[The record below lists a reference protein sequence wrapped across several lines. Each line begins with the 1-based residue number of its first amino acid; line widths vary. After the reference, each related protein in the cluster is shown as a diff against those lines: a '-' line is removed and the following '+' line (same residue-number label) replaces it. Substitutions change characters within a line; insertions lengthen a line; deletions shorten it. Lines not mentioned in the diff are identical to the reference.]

1 LKIVLIVV
9 GVVAV
14 LLVVGTI
21 LVVGAAPEALTKV
34 FNPEPP
40 RTEIRCAPAERRPLI
55 ETVSAPGVIEPLTM
69 VEISS
74 EVAARIEQLPL
85 REGERVRKDDVIV
98 KLDDLDLRAALDAA
112 EARRDGER
120 FRLQSEEARLAG
132 LRQTLAF
139 ARKTLERQSALYETG
154 DVSRSTLDDAMERVE
169 DLEAGIEAS
178 THTISVIESSLAAAE
193 ADIDRAEDN
202 LTNAVIRSP
211 MDGVITLLNAELGEV
226 VLVGTM
232 NNPGT
237 VIMIIA
243 DLTRM
248 ILNARVAESDIASV
262 EEGQKAKI
270 FINAYPDEVFH
281 GVVRKIA
288 LQRTIELDGTG
299 YFETEIELQ
308 LEAGRVIYSGL
319 VANVDIEVAEHQ
331 GVLVES
337 QAIVERLVDELPSD
351 IRRHP
356 LVNRAKRTT
365 SVVYR
370 VIDDKAVCTPVKVGA
385 ADLTHS
391 IVREGLEEGEEVV
404 VGPFKV
410 LEKIKHDELVR
421 REDEPE
427 AEKAEAEAEAAEAD
441 TAEADT
447 PDAEAPV
454 EEAEE
459 AAEEAPTP
467 E

>member
-1 LKIVLIVV
+1 MKIVLIVV

-21 LVVGAAPEALTKV
+21 IVVGAAPEGLLDAFTS
-34 FNPEPP
+34 EPP
-40 RTEIRCAPAERRPLI
+40 RTEIRCAPAEQKPLI

-69 VEISS
+69 VEISA

-85 REGERVRKDDVIV
+85 REGDEVRRDDVIV
-98 KLDDLDLRAALDAA
+98 KLDDVDLKAYLNATK
-112 EARRDGER
+112 ARRDGEQ
-120 FRLQSEEARLAG
+120 FRLQSEQARLAG

-139 ARKTLERQSALYETG
+139 ARKTMERQSALYETG

-193 ADIDRAEDN
+193 ADIDRAEDD

-211 MDGVITLLNAELGEV
+211 IDGVVTLLNAEVGEV
-226 VLVGTM
+226 VLMGTM

-248 ILNARVAESDIASV
+248 ILNARVAETDIASV

-288 LQRTIELDGTG
+288 MQRTIELDGTG

-308 LEAGRVIYSGL
+308 LAAGRVIYSGL

-337 QAIVERLVDELPSD
+337 QAIVERLVDDLPSD

-356 LVNRAKRTT
+356 LINRAKRTT

-410 LEKIKHDELVR
+410 LERIKHDELVR
-421 REDEPE
+421 REGE
-427 AEKAEAEAEAAEAD
+427 AEEETEEAEG
-441 TAEADT
+441 
-447 PDAEAPV
+447 AP
-454 EEAEE
+454 AEE
-459 AAEEAPTP
+459 AATEQEGVAEVAAEEGEEEAPTP

>member
-1 LKIVLIVV
+1 LKILLIVV
-9 GVVAV
+9 GAVAI

-21 LVVGAAPEALTKV
+21 LLVGAAPEGLMDV
-34 FNPEPP
+34 FTPEPP
-40 RTEIRCAPAERRPLI
+40 RTEIRSDPAEQRRLV
-55 ETVSAPGVIEPLTM
+55 ETVSAPGGIEPLTM
-69 VEISS
+69 VEISA
-74 EVAARIEQLPL
+74 EVAARVEQLPL
-85 REGERVRKDDVIV
+85 REGDEVRRDDVIV
-98 KLDDLDLRAALDAA
+98 RLDDVDLKAALDASK
-112 EARRDGER
+112 ARRDGEQ
-120 FRLQSEEARLAG
+120 FRLQSEQARLAG
-132 LRQTLAF
+132 LIKTLAF

-169 DLEAGIEAS
+169 DLEASVEAS
-178 THTISVIESSLAAAE
+178 THTISVTESSLAAAE
-193 ADIDRAEDN
+193 ADIDRAEDD
-202 LTNAVIRSP
+202 LAHSVIRSP
-211 MDGVITLLNAELGEV
+211 IDGVITRLNAEVGEV

-262 EEGQKAKI
+262 EKNQTAKI

-281 GVVRKIA
+281 GIVRKIA
-288 LQRTIELDGTG
+288 LQRTVELDGTG
-299 YFETEIELQ
+299 FFETEIELQ
-308 LEAGRVIYSGL
+308 LDPGRIIFSGL
-319 VANVDIEVAEHQ
+319 VANVDIEVAEHE

-337 QAIVERLVDELPSD
+337 QAIVERLVDDLPSS
-351 IRRHP
+351 IRRHT

-385 ADLTHS
+385 SDLTHS
-391 IVREGLEEGEEVV
+391 VVREGLAEGEEVV

-421 REDEPE
+421 LEDE
-427 AEKAEAEAEAAEAD
+427 AEEGAAEEDAEAEAAE
-441 TAEADT
+441 EK
-447 PDAEAPV
+447 
-454 EEAEE
+454 EE
-459 AAEEAPTP
+459 EEAPTP